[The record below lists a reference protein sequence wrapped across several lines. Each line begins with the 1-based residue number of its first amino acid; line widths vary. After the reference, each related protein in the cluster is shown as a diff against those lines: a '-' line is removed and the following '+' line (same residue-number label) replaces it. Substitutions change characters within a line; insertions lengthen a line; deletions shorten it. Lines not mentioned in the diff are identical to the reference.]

1 MDKER
6 EVEKVFDILDRHI
19 MLEHKAFTDNI
30 VGEWDAAKAIIEAG
44 YRKADDVRKETAK
57 EIADWLECQTID
69 DLGGYRID
77 KATKL
82 ARIIRQKYGVEVDK

>member
-1 MDKER
+1 MDKELYKLVVDEIDVSIGDSIAYCDR
-6 EVEKVFDILDRHI
+6 RDCAKAVVE
-19 MLEHKAFTDNI
+19 MLED
-30 VGEWDAAKAIIEAG
+30 EC
-44 YRKADDVRKETAK
+44 YRKADEVRKETAK

-82 ARIIRQKYGVEVDK
+82 ARIIRQKYGVEVDE